1 MDDDGDGE
9 TNINDVVLDL
19 EHVIDGLERGDGG
32 VARLVHLGGLV
43 HYSNLSED
51 RNRDKFI

>member
-1 MDDDGDGE
+1 MDDHGDGE
-9 TNINDVVLDL
+9 TDINDVVLDL
-19 EHVIDGLERGDGG
+19 EHVINWLERGDGG

-51 RNRDKFI
+51 RSQDQQ